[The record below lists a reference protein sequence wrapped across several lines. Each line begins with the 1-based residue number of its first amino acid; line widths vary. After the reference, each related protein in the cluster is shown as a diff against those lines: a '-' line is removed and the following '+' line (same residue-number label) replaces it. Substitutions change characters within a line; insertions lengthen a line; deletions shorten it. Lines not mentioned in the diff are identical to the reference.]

1 MSVKL
6 EAFDKQVISLVNM
19 SSDDEMDYSID
30 PELEINKDIIDVNNN
45 YEKDN
50 ADKYI
55 NELQEQI
62 KTITHEKRE
71 SEKREEIKY

>member
-6 EAFDKQVISLVNM
+6 EAFDKQVISLVCI
-19 SSDDEMDYSID
+19 SSEDEMDYSID

-50 ADKYI
+50 ADRYI
-55 NELQEQI
+55 N
-62 KTITHEKRE
+62 
-71 SEKREEIKY
+71 